1 MESERKSN
9 NLFFITHRHCFLP
22 LAFHST
28 SHFRLYL
35 EKSKAREFSRDFDH
49 QGNGKILTI
58 YKCCGRRLS
67 DLVVQYS
74 VSNLE
79 EEREHN
85 YILLSKSKFT
95 FCYIFY
101 I

>member
-9 NLFFITHRHCFLP
+9 TLFFTHRHCSLP
-22 LAFHST
+22 LAFHCT

-35 EKSKAREFSRDFDH
+35 EKSKVREFSRDFDH
-49 QGNGKILTI
+49 HGNGKILTI
-58 YKCCGRRLS
+58 YKCCERRLS
-67 DLVVQYS
+67 DIVIQYS

-85 YILLSKSKFT
+85 YILFSKFT
-95 FCYIFY
+95 VCYIFY